1 MSNKFFGKQE
11 EEKEVVNRI
20 SHSQFKRFRSCPFK
34 WALKYKQGLEPPE
47 ESIHLI
53 FGVSMHEVIQSYLE
67 SMYEGTVKKADNL
80 DLKSK
85 FTSLL
90 KKEYDKRKESFEEK
104 HPEREFPVT
113 KKEMV
118 QFAEDGKAIIEHFK
132 RNRSEHFNK
141 QETSLV
147 GIEEKIEQKVQKGV
161 VWVGY
166 LDVVI
171 RDRKSGKY
179 KIIDLKTS
187 TDGWDKWKKR
197 EKKRTDQLVAYKS
210 FYAKQL
216 GIDPDQIDIEYLI
229 MKREVDEYEPRFQTF
244 SPPSGEEERGR
255 VQTKIQEFL
264 DECFTEEG
272 EYKDKE
278 HEADPDRF
286 KCAFCPMSFQH
297 GEEGFQVCHEHPRYL
312 DYPESM
318 APYVDSKLI
327 GTNPEQK

>member
-1 MSNKFFGKQE
+1 MNNKFFDIQKDEG
-11 EEKEVVNRI
+11 EVKNEV
-20 SHSQFKRFRSCPFK
+20 SHSQFKMWRECEYK
-34 WALKYKQGLEPPE
+34 WQLKYKEGLRPPD
-47 ESIHLI
+47 ESIHLL
-53 FGVSMHEVIQSYLE
+53 FGTSIHEALQLDLRK
-67 SMYEGTVKKADNL
+67 MYEETVKEADKLNL
-80 DLKSK
+80 KTK

-132 RNRSEHFNK
+132 RNRSDHFNK

-210 FYAKQL
+210 FYAEQL
-216 GIDPDQIDIEYLI
+216 GVDPNQIEIEYLI
-229 MKREVDEYEPRFQTF
+229 LKREVGDYESRFQQFT
-244 SPPSGEEERGR
+244 PASGKEQRER
-255 VQTKIQEFL
+255 VQSKIQEFL
-264 DECFTEEG
+264 DECFTDEG
-272 EYKDKE
+272 EYKEKN

-286 KCAFCPMSFQH
+286 KCAFCPFSFQH
-297 GEEGFQVCHEHPRYL
+297 GEEEYNVCNEHPRYL

-318 APYVDSKLI
+318 APYVDNRLVGSQ
-327 GTNPEQK
+327 PEQ

>member
-1 MSNKFFGKQE
+1 MSNKFFGEQKEQE
-11 EEKEVVNRI
+11 DVVNRI
-20 SHSQFKRFRSCPFK
+20 SHSQWKK
-34 WALKYKQGLEPPE
+34 WRACEKKWSLEYVEGMEPPD
-47 ESIHLI
+47 ESIHLV
-53 FGVSMHEVIQSYLE
+53 FGVAIHEVLQLYLRT
-67 SMYEGTVKKADNL
+67 MYEKTVKEANKL
-80 DLKSK
+80 DLKTK

-90 KKEYDKRKESFEEK
+90 KKEYDKRKESFEENY
-104 HPEREFPVT
+104 PDREFPVT

-210 FYAKQL
+210 FYAQQL
-216 GIDPDQIDIEYLI
+216 GIDPNQIEIEYLI
-229 MKREVDEYEPRFQTF
+229 LKREIDEYEPRFQQF
-244 SPPSGEEERGR
+244 SPASGEEERER
-255 VQTKIQEFL
+255 VQSKIQEFL
-264 DECFTEEG
+264 DECFTDEG

-278 HEADPDRF
+278 HEKSPSKYR
-286 KCAFCPMSFQH
+286 CAFCPFSSDF
-297 GEEGFQVCHEHPRYL
+297 GEEEYQICDMAGKKFL
-312 DYPESM
+312 DYGENM
-318 APYVDSKLI
+318 KPYVPDRFV
-327 GTNPEQK
+327 GPQPEQ

>member
-1 MSNKFFGKQE
+1 MNKFFGEQKEQE
-11 EEKEVVNRI
+11 DVVNRV
-20 SHSQFKRFRSCPFK
+20 SHSQFKRWRECAKK
-34 WALKYKQGLEPPE
+34 WSLDYKEELEPPD
-47 ESIHLI
+47 ESIHLV
-53 FGVSMHEVIQSYLE
+53 FGVAIHETLQLYLRK
-67 SMYEGTVKKADNL
+67 MYGETVKEANKL

-104 HPEREFPVT
+104 HPDREFPVT

-141 QETSLV
+141 QKTSLV

-216 GIDPDQIDIEYLI
+216 GIDPNQTEIEYLI
-229 MKREVDEYEPRFQTF
+229 LKREIDDYEPRFQQFT
-244 SPPSGEEERGR
+244 PASGKEERER
-255 VQTKIQEFL
+255 VQAKIQEFL
-264 DECFTEEG
+264 DECFTDEG
-272 EYKDKE
+272 EYKEKK
-278 HEADPDRF
+278 HEADPGRY
-286 KCAFCPMSFQH
+286 KCAFCPFSFQH
-297 GEEGFQVCHEHPRYL
+297 GEKGYDVCNEHPRYL

-318 APYVDSKLI
+318 APYVDDKFV
-327 GTNPEQK
+327 GPQPEQ

>member
-1 MSNKFFGKQE
+1 MSNKFFGDQKEQE
-11 EEKEVVNRI
+11 DVVNRI
-20 SHSQFKRFRSCPFK
+20 SHSQWKK
-34 WALKYKQGLEPPE
+34 WRACEKKWSLEYVEGMEPPD
-47 ESIHLI
+47 ESIHLL
-53 FGVSMHEVIQSYLE
+53 FGTSIHEVLQLYIQTVYSK
-67 SMYEGTVKKADNL
+67 TVKEADKL
-80 DLKSK
+80 DLKAK

-104 HPEREFPVT
+104 HPDREFPVT

-161 VWVGY
+161 VWIGY

-216 GIDPDQIDIEYLI
+216 GIDPNQIEIEYLI
-229 MKREVDEYEPRFQTF
+229 LKREVGDYESRFQQF
-244 SPPSGEEERGR
+244 SPASGKEERER

-264 DECFTEEG
+264 DECFTDEG

-278 HEADPDRF
+278 HE
-286 KCAFCPMSFQH
+286 KNEGKWNCCFCPFATQFA
-297 GEEGFQVCHEHPRYL
+297 EEGFRVCDQSEVRWK
-312 DYPESM
+312 DYPNSM
-318 APYVDSKLI
+318 KPYIPDKLC
-327 GTNPEQK
+327 GPQPEQ